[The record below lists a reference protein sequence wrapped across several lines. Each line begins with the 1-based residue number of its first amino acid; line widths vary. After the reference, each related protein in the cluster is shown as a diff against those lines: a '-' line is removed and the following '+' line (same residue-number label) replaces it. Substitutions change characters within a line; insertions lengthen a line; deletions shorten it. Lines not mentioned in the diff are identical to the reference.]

1 MIDIFSSHHHEIA
14 KNFSK
19 QNYDTPIWK
28 KFYESLQFIYE
39 IEREMSCSEI
49 ILNSTSYINER
60 MHKNIN
66 LAQE

>member
-1 MIDIFSSHHHEIA
+1 VIDVFSSHHHEIA

-49 ILNSTSYINER
+49 I
-60 MHKNIN
+60 
-66 LAQE
+66 